1 MSTIASQITSPMIV
15 YSTVYPRRRS
25 RKTSKLR
32 ITSLCW
38 GNSPV
43 TGEFSTQRA
52 SNAENVSIWWRHH
65 VFFQITGEST
75 SGSILRLTKRLNTTW
90 LALCEETPTV
100 TCFFT
105 NYSFL
110 NDDVI
115 MISLDLLSHAW
126 LNQRL
131 NCKINHP
138 TKSIQL
144 RPKI

>member
-1 MSTIASQITSPMIV
+1 MSAIASQITSPMIV

-32 ITSLCW
+32 ITGLCR

-43 TGEFSTQRA
+43 TGEFPAQRA

-65 VFFQITGEST
+65 VFFQITGKST

-90 LALCEETPTV
+90 LALCEETPRV

-115 MISLDLLSHAW
+115 IISLDLLSHAW

-131 NCKINHP
+131 NCKTNHP